1 MKPINLQIHP
11 FAMAELLDCRIF
23 KRVNEHMEAFAS
35 GYLAEKDCGILKN
48 PEKIRE
54 ISIEAADESG
64 ERKSIF
70 RGVLCGLAIEKE
82 GGLTKIEIRAKSRTV
97 LLDRAEENYL
107 YHSRKQTYKSIVR
120 DLASRTDQVRV
131 IYGEASSGACGIV
144 AQYGE
149 TDWEFLK
156 RLASRTGEVVVADC
170 TNDRICI
177 YFGMP
182 EKRQE
187 ELDVTACKLYSE
199 GGMAEYVAESRD
211 VLELCT
217 PVIFAERKLYVY
229 EAETRLLGSE
239 PVTKYRL
246 RGRRGFQTKAYSN
259 EKLRGASLLAEVAE
273 VSREKL
279 RIRSEYS
286 RPEGEEDT
294 AWFSF
299 ATVYSSPGGTG
310 WYCMPEEGDQVR
322 LHFPDHT
329 EEHAYVLNAVHLEAL
344 GEQRKKPEEKS
355 FRTKYDKE
363 IRLTPDRIL
372 ITNHKGME
380 IELDDEKGISIKS
393 SRDIRVVSEDGI
405 ELESGKRTQIHARQG
420 ILFRENHNS
429 LAIAD
434 GIRHT
439 GLTIEYR

>member
-11 FAMAELLDCRIF
+11 FAMTELLDCRIF

-35 GYLAEKDCGILKN
+35 GYLAEKDCGILKD

-156 RLASRTGEVVVADC
+156 RLASQTGEVVVADC